1 MEKETLEEAKAL
13 ENGIEYLKNQIDG
26 LEDMQ
31 KVISIGVEGEN
42 YRETIQDGIEEDFL
56 FSIKEIIL
64 AYLKVTLESMENRLE
79 SL

>member
-64 AYLKVTLESMENRLE
+64 AYLKVTLELMENRLE